1 MDNLL
6 ECNHASFQPDH
17 KTPAIILE
25 LKSSIICKNKI
36 HMMDF
41 KEVSNSGV
49 VGYSHPQR
57 SETFF

>member
-6 ECNHASFQPDH
+6 ECNHASFQ
-17 KTPAIILE
+17 PAIILE

-57 SETFF
+57 SETFFFSF